1 MRTQDQAHEPP
12 AARPRHP
19 PRWPTSNIG
28 FAHDLVATDRSALA
42 SRDSLLALQRAAGNR
57 AVTGLVGTGLA
68 VQRHSGIQP
77 EVAEAHTLS
86 AAEQAD
92 LPSMD
97 EANDLRQERKD
108 LADEKTKLQKTDK
121 DRLREI
127 NERLKE
133 IDRRLQLRTK
143 GDALS
148 DEEETLRLNGQTGG
162 AAKWFEDV
170 QTISFLGRPATVH
183 KLLAS
188 RLETVEKALKDVAP
202 PTDGWV
208 KEGHSSLREPGQS
221 LHSFGLAIDLNPHL
235 NPFLLNPKDEKAVQ
249 YEPTKQSQAIDDV
262 IERAFLLVLGK
273 APAQEAFFERP
284 KLADKS
290 ARVEAS
296 YDKLA
301 EASEALEHYL
311 KLGNPDK
318 IGELKIRRGVLAL
331 TGKDPENR
339 SADDWAKV
347 IASDRKTLKERGS
360 IKKWFKPEEGFLHL
374 DKRLVKAMTDPGGA
388 GLTWLGDDTIASGR
402 DIMHFD
408 MRGVGPIKSIYRSG
422 QGPIGLG
429 PG

>member
-1 MRTQDQAHEPP
+1 
-12 AARPRHP
+12 
-19 PRWPTSNIG
+19 
-28 FAHDLVATDRSALA
+28 VASDRSALA
-42 SRDSLLALQRAAGNR
+42 SRDSLLALQRAAGNQ
-57 AVTGLVGTGLA
+57 AVTGIVGTGLS

-86 AAEQAD
+86 ATEQAD

-97 EANDLRQERKD
+97 EANDLRQERTD
-108 LADEKTKLQKTDK
+108 LVDEKTKLQKTDK

-133 IDRRLQLRTK
+133 IDRRLELRTK
-143 GDALS
+143 GNALN
-148 DEEETLRLNGQTGG
+148 DEEETLRLNSQTGG

-170 QTISFLGRPATVH
+170 QTITFLGRPATVH

-188 RLETVEKALKDVAP
+188 RLEKVETALKGVP
-202 PTDGWV
+202 PPADGWV

-221 LHSFGLAIDLNPHL
+221 LHSFGLAVDLNPHL
-235 NPFLLNPKDEKAVQ
+235 NPFLLNPDDKNAGQ
-249 YEPTKQSQAIDDV
+249 YEPHKQSQAIDEV

-273 APAQEAFFERP
+273 TPAQETFFQRP

-311 KLGNPDK
+311 KLGNPDR

-347 IASDRKTLKERGS
+347 IASDRKTLNEKGS
-360 IKKWFKPEEGFLHL
+360 IKKWLKPEEGFLHL
-374 DKRLVKAMTDPGGA
+374 DKRLVKAMTDPGGG

-422 QGPIGLG
+422 KGEMGLG